1 VRYPLTV
8 GFGTVCIVLVII
20 GSWQLV
26 HRTAQGANEQLIHT
40 LENQLSEDLIRNLDR
55 FRSAG
60 NPIGID
66 VANSDV
72 QLDLWFADIS
82 EQTGAS
88 VAVLWDLEGNVV
100 WSNDRAHL
108 SSDDFEGGDAPL
120 VKVALAGGVIT
131 ELEHDVQ
138 LIDAHGQYYLSD
150 AMETF
155 LPLYSASGDTVEGVL
170 EVYID
175 VAYELESATMAAR
188 SNVLESIIQVMGL
201 LAALLI
207 GSVFVVEVF
216 LHRAYRRRREEEQRR
231 VETDS
236 QLARAEARTRE
247 AEIAKHERERF
258 LSIVSHELKTPLT
271 SILAFTDILTRDS
284 DGTLTERQFKHLN
297 LVKRN
302 GRRLDVLIDDVLA
315 VSRIETGR
323 LSLENRE
330 FKLSELCW
338 ELNQSMASIFET
350 KSQEFV
356 MVHPAGDCA
365 IMADRNR
372 VFQAI
377 SNLLSNTSKYSPE
390 NTVVSLG
397 CAIEGGSVFI
407 IVTDEGIGLAA
418 NDQRHIS
425 DLFYRVQNEPT
436 RTVGGLGV
444 GLAIVK
450 AIAEAHGGSV
460 DVVSAPG
467 AGSTFTIEIPGVI
480 ASPSG
485 KYPISREA
493 AA

>member
-1 VRYPLTV
+1 
-8 GFGTVCIVLVII
+8 
-20 GSWQLV
+20 
-26 HRTAQGANEQLIHT
+26 
-40 LENQLSEDLIRNLDR
+40 
-55 FRSAG
+55 
-60 NPIGID
+60 
-66 VANSDV
+66 
-72 QLDLWFADIS
+72 
-82 EQTGAS
+82 
-88 VAVLWDLEGNVV
+88 
-100 WSNDRAHL
+100 
-108 SSDDFEGGDAPL
+108 
-120 VKVALAGGVIT
+120 
-131 ELEHDVQ
+131 
-138 LIDAHGQYYLSD
+138 
-150 AMETF
+150 
-155 LPLYSASGDTVEGVL
+155 
-170 EVYID
+170 
-175 VAYELESATMAAR
+175 
-188 SNVLESIIQVMGL
+188 MGL

-236 QLARAEARTRE
+236 QLARVKARSRE

-284 DGTLTERQFKHLN
+284 DGAFTERQLKHLG

-302 GRRLDVLIDDVLA
+302 GRRLDGPIDDVLA

-323 LSLENRE
+323 LSLENRV

-377 SNLLSNTSKYSPE
+377 SNLLSNASKYSPE

-407 IVTDEGIGLAA
+407 TVTDQGIGLAA
-418 NDQRHIS
+418 DDQRHIF
-425 DLFYRVQNEPT
+425 DLFYRAQNEPT

-467 AGSTFTIEIPGVI
+467 TGSAFAIEIPGVI

-485 KYPISREA
+485 KYPISRKA